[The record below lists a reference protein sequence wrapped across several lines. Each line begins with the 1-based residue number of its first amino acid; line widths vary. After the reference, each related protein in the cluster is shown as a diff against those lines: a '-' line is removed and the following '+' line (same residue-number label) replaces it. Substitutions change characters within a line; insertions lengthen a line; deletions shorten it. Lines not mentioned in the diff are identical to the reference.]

1 MACWCLIL
9 FQHFTQNYCS
19 FALSTSMFLTT
30 LASKAATG
38 GYAAEVLGGK
48 VVKFKLGT
56 VRL

>member
-1 MACWCLIL
+1 
-9 FQHFTQNYCS
+9 
-19 FALSTSMFLTT
+19 MFLTT